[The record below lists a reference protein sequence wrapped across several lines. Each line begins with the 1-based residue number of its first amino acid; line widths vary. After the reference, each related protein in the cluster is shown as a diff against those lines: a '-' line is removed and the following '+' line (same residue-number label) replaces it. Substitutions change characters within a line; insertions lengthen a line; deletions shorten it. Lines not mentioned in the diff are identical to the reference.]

1 MSQKEEA
8 LRLKLLRDSRGKEY
22 QEFVSGGIIT
32 ILQRLIGF
40 LTDLPSD
47 GISLYV
53 GGDSSNTDGKSITL
67 GLPDMFFDL
76 SYGVLDWATIFKAL
90 EAHEVQHINSSSF
103 EEMKAIKKDFA
114 DYMVPRGLP
123 EKTAMDVAKTMLNIL
138 EDGRIEN
145 IIVHKLPGYRI
156 PLLML
161 NSAIRASAAVEKAA
175 DTLGQEYADF
185 HNEILSYTKT
195 GRHLPN
201 AAVYKG
207 SRLEKEFR
215 AIQGYIDAA
224 VVAVT
229 AKDCADLCRKLLWQA
244 SDYLLEL
251 LKSKEAQEAAGSMA
265 PDGDEFTSNN
275 EHEFN
280 PSPSSGSSSM
290 GSDPGKNKDSSG
302 DGEGTDS
309 KSGEGGGAPDEGGSE
324 PGKDGGKPGKGDK
337 NGSKPSSKDGENDD
351 ESSGRDPKGNKDGK
365 SRRGK
370 SGNQPPER
378 LLTDRGEDWT
388 DDFSETG
395 SEGYLPL
402 TVSPEELSQFRQG
415 VLDDM
420 KFDKES
426 LKPSASQR
434 PMKAVEDMY
443 EGERQRLFEESFPC
457 VPTTPLPPELLA
469 QAKRLE
475 KDIMKILQQK
485 HSERRGTRTGVLD
498 TRCLYKARLRDPHLF
513 YKKGKPI
520 KAGMAAYL
528 LLDNSGSM
536 GRIGGIMYGG
546 RFAFSKSTLSRFAAA
561 IIEYALRNLAAL
573 KISLFDVSLNRIR
586 HATLKQFD
594 EKTNGT
600 RLYNSINNVGI
611 GCGNKDGYSI
621 RVATKELEKRRES
634 MKVLIILSDGLP
646 SDYNGGARAGIEDVR
661 NAVKE
666 ARRKGIRV
674 IPIMFGDAKFRAQSA
689 GDFSYMYE
697 SFISCNPIDVCDEFY
712 KLFATLVKKS

>member
-1 MSQKEEA
+1 MSQREEA
-8 LRLKLLRDSRGKEY
+8 LRLKLLRDTRGKEY

-47 GISLYV
+47 GILLYV
-53 GGDSSNTDGKSITL
+53 GGDESYTDGKSITL

-103 EEMKAIKKDFA
+103 EEMENIQNDFA
-114 DYMVPRGLP
+114 AYMVPRGLP
-123 EKTAMDVAKTMLNIL
+123 KKTAMDVAKTMLNIL

-161 NSAIRASAAVEKAA
+161 NSAIRASAAVEKVA
-175 DTLGQEYADF
+175 DTPGQEYADF

-201 AAVYKG
+201 AAVYKS

-229 AKDCADLCRKLLWQA
+229 AKDCADLCRKLLWRA

-251 LKSKEAQEAAGSMA
+251 LKNKEAQEMAGSMA
-265 PDGDEFTSNN
+265 PDGDEFTSDN

-280 PSPSSGSSSM
+280 PGPSSSSSGKSSDSAKGASGDSPSDGN
-290 GSDPGKNKDSSG
+290 GSDG
-302 DGEGTDS
+302 GEGNGS
-309 KSGEGGGAPDEGGSE
+309 KTSRDGGKSDENAST
-324 PGKDGGKPGKGDK
+324 PGKDDK
-337 NGSKPSSKDGENDD
+337 NGSKSDKDGTD
-351 ESSGRDPKGNKDGK
+351 SSGGDSRDGK
-365 SRRGK
+365 N
-370 SGNQPPER
+370 GNPLPER
-378 LLTDRGEDWT
+378 LLMDRSEDWT

-402 TVSPEELSQFRQG
+402 TVSPEELSQLRQG
-415 VLDDM
+415 AFEEA
-420 KFDKES
+420 KFNKED

-434 PMKAVEDMY
+434 PMKDIEEIY
-443 EGERQRLFEESFPC
+443 EGEHQRLFAETFPC
-457 VPTTPLPPELLA
+457 VPTTPLPPEILA

-475 KDIMKILQQK
+475 KEIMKILQQK

-498 TRCLYKARLRDPHLF
+498 TRCLYKARLKDPHLF
-513 YKKGKPI
+513 YKKGKAI
-520 KAGMAAYL
+520 KADMAVYM

-536 GRIGGIMYGG
+536 AGIGAAANRGRS
-546 RFAFSKSTLSRFAAA
+546 AFSKSTLSRIAAA
-561 IIEYALRNLAAL
+561 IIEYALRNLSAL
-573 KISLFDVSLNRIR
+573 KISLFDVSLGKIR

-600 RLYNSINNVGI
+600 RLYNSINHVGI

-621 RVATKELEKRRES
+621 RVATKELAARRES
-634 MKVLIILSDGLP
+634 MKVLLILSDGLP
-646 SDYNGGARAGIEDVR
+646 SDYNGGARAGIEDVKK
-661 NAVKE
+661 AVKE
-666 ARRKGIRV
+666 ARQKGILV
-674 IPIMFGDAKFRAQSA
+674 IPMMFGDAKFRAQSS

-697 SFISCNPIDVCDEFY
+697 SFISCNPADVCDEFY

>member
-1 MSQKEEA
+1 MSQQEEFA
-8 LRLKLLRDSRGKEY
+8 RLRLLRTARDKEY
-22 QEFVSGGIIT
+22 KEFAAGGIII
-32 ILQRLIGF
+32 ILQKLIGF

-53 GGDSSNTDGKSITL
+53 GGDSSYTDGKSITL

-76 SYGVLDWATIFKAL
+76 SYGVLDWANILKAL

-103 EEMKAIKKDFA
+103 EELKKIQDDFA
-114 DYMVPRGLP
+114 AYMVPRGLP
-123 EKTAMDVAKTMLNIL
+123 KKTAMDVARTMLNIL

-175 DTLGQEYADF
+175 DTAKQEYADF

-215 AIQGYIDAA
+215 AIQSYIDAA

-229 AKDCADLCRKLLWQA
+229 AKDCAGLCRKLLWQA

-251 LKSKEAQEAAGSMA
+251 LKNEEAQEMADSMA
-265 PDGDEFTSNN
+265 PDGEEFTSDN

-280 PSPSSGSSSM
+280 PGPSSGSSGK
-290 GSDPGKNKDSSG
+290 GSDPGEGESG
-302 DGEGTDS
+302 DASGNEEGSDGGEGNGSETSED
-309 KSGEGGGAPDEGGSE
+309 GGKPGEGGSE
-324 PGKDGGKPGKGDK
+324 PGKNGGKSGKGDEQD
-337 NGSKPSSKDGENDD
+337 S
-351 ESSGRDPKGNKDGK
+351 ESNKKDGK
-365 SRRGK
+365 AGK
-370 SGNQPPER
+370 SRSGKNGNQLPER
-378 LLTDRGEDWT
+378 LLTDRSEDWT

-402 TVSPEELSQFRQG
+402 TVSTEELARLRQG
-415 VLDDM
+415 VSDDM
-420 KFDKES
+420 KVNKDD

-434 PMKAVEDMY
+434 PMKDIEGKYAGEAARHFVE
-443 EGERQRLFEESFPC
+443 FFPC
-457 VPTTPLPPELLA
+457 VPTTPLPNEILIL
-469 QAKRLE
+469 AKRLE
-475 KDIMKILQQK
+475 KKIKEILLQK
-485 HSERRGTRTGVLD
+485 HSERRGTRTGILD
-498 TRCLYKARLRDPHLF
+498 TRCLYKVRLKDPHLF

-520 KAGMAAYL
+520 KADMAVYIL
-528 LLDNSGSM
+528 MDNSGSM
-536 GRIGGIMYGG
+536 SRIGAVVDAG
-546 RFAFSKSTLSRFAAA
+546 RHTYSKSVLSRIAAA
-561 IIEYALRNLAAL
+561 IIEYALRDLAAL
-573 KISLFDVSLNRIR
+573 KISLFDVSLGKIR

-621 RVATKELEKRRES
+621 RVATKELAARRES
-634 MKVLIILSDGLP
+634 FKVLLILSDGLP
-646 SDYNGGARAGIEDVR
+646 SDYDGGARAGLEDVKD
-661 NAVKE
+661 AVKE
-666 ARRKGIRV
+666 ARQKGIRV
-674 IPIMFGDAKFRAQSA
+674 IPIMFGDAQFRAQSA
-689 GDFSYMYE
+689 SDFAYMYE
-697 SFISCNPIDVCDEFY
+697 SFISCNPADVCDEFY
-712 KLFATLVKKS
+712 KLFASLVKKS

>member
-8 LRLKLLRDSRGKEY
+8 LRLKLLRDARGKEY
-22 QEFVSGGIIT
+22 QEFVSDGIVT

-53 GGDSSNTDGKSITL
+53 GGDSSYTDGKSISL

-90 EAHEVQHINSSSF
+90 EAHEIQHINSSSF
-103 EEMKAIKKDFA
+103 EEMKTIQKDYA
-114 DYMVPRGLP
+114 DYMVPRGLS
-123 EKTAMDVAKTMLNIL
+123 KRTAMDVAKTMLNIL

-175 DTLGQEYADF
+175 DTPGQEYADF

-201 AAVYKG
+201 AAVYKD

-229 AKDCADLCRKLLWQA
+229 AKDCAGLCRKLLWQA

-280 PSPSSGSSSM
+280 PSPSPGGSGM
-290 GSDPGKNKDSSG
+290 DADPGKNKDGSG
-302 DGEGTDS
+302 DGEEAGS
-309 KSGEGGGAPDEGGSE
+309 EPGEGGSAPGEGGSE
-324 PGKDGGKPGKGDK
+324 LGKDGGKAGKGDK
-337 NGSKPSSKDGENDD
+337 KGSKPSSQDGENNDGGD
-351 ESSGRDPKGNKDGK
+351 ADGSKNGK
-365 SRRGK
+365 SK
-370 SGNQPPER
+370 SGKTGNLLPER
-378 LLTDRGEDWT
+378 LLLDRSEDWT

-395 SEGYLPL
+395 FEGYLPL
-402 TVSPEELSQFRQG
+402 TVSPEELSRLRQG
-415 VLDDM
+415 VSDDM
-420 KFDKES
+420 KFNKED

-434 PMKAVEDMY
+434 PMKAIEDMY
-443 EGERQRLFEESFPC
+443 EGERQRLFVESFPC
-457 VPTTPLPPELLA
+457 VPATPLPPEILTPA
-469 QAKRLE
+469 RRLE
-475 KDIMKILQQK
+475 RDIKKILHQK

-498 TRCLYKARLRDPHLF
+498 TRCLHKARLRDPHLF

-520 KAGMAAYL
+520 KADMAVYL

-536 GRIGGIMYGG
+536 TGIGATTDGG
-546 RFAFSKSTLSRFAAA
+546 CLVFSKSTLSRFAAA

-573 KISLFDVSLNRIR
+573 KISLFDVSLSKIR

-600 RLYNSINNVGI
+600 RLYNSINNVGT

-621 RVATKELEKRRES
+621 RVATKELAARRES
-634 MKVLIILSDGLP
+634 MKILLILSDGLP
-646 SDYNGGARAGIEDVR
+646 SDYNGDAKAGLLDVKK
-661 NAVKE
+661 AVKE
-666 ARRKGIRV
+666 ARQKGIRV
-674 IPIMFGDAKFRAQSA
+674 IPIMFGDARFRAQSA
-689 GDFSYMYE
+689 EDFAFMYN
-697 SFISCNPIDVCDEFY
+697 SFISCNPADVCDEFY
-712 KLFATLVKKS
+712 KLFASLVKKS